1 MKTRFKHLLFA
12 AVSYWFVQLIL
23 LLTGYID
30 SRVVVQ
36 PYLPIFIVASLMILA
51 GQFVVG
57 HGTWFFATAGLL
69 TEWVMGI
76 TDTGGRINTGGI
88 VANMGIMMGGIVMSV
103 LLQLLLNTRKKKRKE
118 KEERS

>member
-12 AVSYWFVQLIL
+12 TVSYWLVQLIL

-30 SRVVVQ
+30 TRVVLQ
-36 PYLPIFIVASLMILA
+36 LYLPVFIVASLMILA
-51 GQFVVG
+51 GQFIVG

-76 TDTGGRINTGGI
+76 TDAGGRTNTGGI
-88 VANMGIMMGGIVMSV
+88 VANMGIMMGGIVVSV
-103 LLQLLLNTRKKKRKE
+103 LFQLLVNARKKKKKE
-118 KEERS
+118 MQK